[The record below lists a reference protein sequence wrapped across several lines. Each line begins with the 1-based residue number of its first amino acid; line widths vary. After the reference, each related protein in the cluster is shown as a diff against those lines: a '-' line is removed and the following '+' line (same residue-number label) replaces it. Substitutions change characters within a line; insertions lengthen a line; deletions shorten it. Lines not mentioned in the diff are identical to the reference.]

1 MTMLNKPNIKILKA
15 VRKHTHTHTPTH
27 TTGPDGITSKFHQT
41 RQK

>member
-15 VRKHTHTHTPTH
+15 VRKHTHTPTH